1 MGTMETPVLQLYNFK
16 SIKEGSVK
24 IKPVTIILGPP
35 DSGKSNLLEG
45 LAMFS
50 MLAYGGNVYSY
61 LRTFDLRA
69 LFYNFN
75 PSFSPSVSLM
85 IPEKNVELKIS
96 ISPESQG
103 RGIEFTYS
111 TRDKMLL
118 KFVIADGIF
127 YPVMPQPIDEY
138 LSLLRIRFY
147 RFSYPYLPFYQPIG
161 YFPDLTSFLS
171 SDYVV
176 KGFLMKN
183 NKRLYDEIL
192 SNVLLPPHGEN
203 LFFLLRKEDYYEF
216 AKSVIKDL
224 GYDDLIILQYR
235 GEKWFLMRNLK
246 PPIIYPLELASYGF
260 INYIYVSLAIESN
273 IPNEIPKIIPDIIA
287 FEEPEAHSFP
297 FLAWELAK
305 DIAYSS
311 SEDKRI
317 VLTTH
322 NPSIV
327 SALLEKVRPEN
338 LAVYWLC
345 RDQKTFASKIIE
357 VKEDI
362 LDKARGLGLSSIEEL
377 RNIVKCE

>member
-1 MGTMETPVLQLYNFK
+1 MTILQLYNFK
-16 SIKEGSVK
+16 SIKEGNIK
-24 IKPVTIILGPP
+24 IKPVTIILGTP

-50 MLAYGGNVYSY
+50 MLAYGGNAYAY
-61 LRTFDLRA
+61 LRTSDLRD
-69 LFYNFN
+69 LFYNFS
-75 PSFSPSVSLM
+75 PSFPPSVSLM

-96 ISPESQG
+96 ISERQD
-103 RGIEFTYS
+103 RGIEITYS
-111 TRDKMLL
+111 TRDKTLL
-118 KFVIADGIF
+118 KSVITDNIS
-127 YPVMPQPIDEY
+127 YPVTPQPNNEY

-147 RFSYPYLPFYQPIG
+147 RFSRPYIPFYQPIG
-161 YFPDLTSFLS
+161 YTPAFNIFLS
-171 SDYVV
+171 SDYVARRLLI
-176 KGFLMKN
+176 KY

-192 SNVLLPPHGEN
+192 SNILLPPQGEN

-216 AKSVIKDL
+216 AKSIIKNYGYNDL
-224 GYDDLIILQYR
+224 VILQD
-235 GEKWFLMRNLK
+235 KLFLMKN
-246 PPIIYPLELASYGF
+246 PVIYPLELASYDL

-287 FEEPEAHSFP
+287 FEEPETSSSP
-297 FLAWELAK
+297 FQAWELGK

-317 VLTTH
+317 ILTTYS
-322 NPSIV
+322 PSLV

-362 LDKARGLGLSSIEEL
+362 LDKVRGLGLSSIEEL
-377 RNIVKCE
+377 KNIIKCE